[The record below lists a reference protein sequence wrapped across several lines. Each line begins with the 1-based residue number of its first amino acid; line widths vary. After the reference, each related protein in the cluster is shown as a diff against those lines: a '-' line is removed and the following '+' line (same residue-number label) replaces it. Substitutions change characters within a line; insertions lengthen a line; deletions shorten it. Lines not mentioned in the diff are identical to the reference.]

1 MDDFRNL
8 PALTRFRIAD
18 AFIRGQI
25 EGAGISETP
34 GPDGEVALASTG
46 DDDLVNQNPCHL
58 YHYQTTRFQVGTGG
72 SANEG
77 EPGSEASSTVSLG
90 QPLTKEQYGNSLM
103 SVNITSGHLYMED
116 NTLLGKQDFGLIT
129 GKSPVASSVV
139 HVWSLDEETANGQ
152 LLDEAGLFVHNP
164 YLKRLKP
171 RTSFVNNTNIQLV
184 GGTTGTRELDDIQL
198 PRFEPG
204 HLLAAYRKFPPI
216 KKESYFTL
224 LFRWSISF
232 PTGF

>member
-1 MDDFRNL
+1 MDNTLKRFKDIETYIDEGVINFERSSNDWNDRLIAPSVESGYLNDPCNL
-8 PALTRFRIAD
+8 H
-18 AFIRGQI
+18 
-25 EGAGISETP
+25 
-34 GPDGEVALASTG
+34 
-46 DDDLVNQNPCHL
+46 N
-58 YHYQTTRFQVGTGG
+58 YQTTRFQVGTGG

-77 EPGSEASSTVSLG
+77 EAGSEASSTVSLG

-103 SVNITSGHLYMED
+103 SVNIVSGHLFSEKD
-116 NTLLGKQDFGLIT
+116 TLLDRQDFGLIT

-164 YLKRLKP
+164 YLKELKP
-171 RTSFVNNTNIQLV
+171 RTSFVNNPNIQLV
-184 GGTTGTRELDDIQL
+184 GGSVEGDETTGAPP
-198 PRFEPG
+198 PRYEPG

>member
-18 AFIRGQI
+18 AFMRGQI
-25 EGAGISETP
+25 EGAGISETI
-34 GPDGEVALASTG
+34 GPDGEVVLASTG
-46 DDDLVNQNPCHL
+46 DNDLVNQNPCHL

-77 EPGSEASSTVSLG
+77 EAGSEASSTVSLG

-103 SVNITSGHLYMED
+103 SVNIVSGHLFSEKD
-116 NTLLGKQDFGLIT
+116 TLLDRQDFGLIT

-139 HVWSLDEETANGQ
+139 HIWSLDEETANGQ

-171 RTSFVNNTNIQLV
+171 RTSFVNNPNIQLV
-184 GGTTGTRELDDIQL
+184 GGSVGGDETTDAPI
-198 PRFEPG
+198 PAYEPG
-204 HLLAAYRKFPPI
+204 HLLASYRKFPPI

>member
-1 MDDFRNL
+1 MGNRPRRMREAQEFWARVTQDGTVVRM
-8 PALTRFRIAD
+8 T
-18 AFIRGQI
+18 
-25 EGAGISETP
+25 
-34 GPDGEVALASTG
+34 GPDGEEEFILQG
-46 DDDLVNQNPCHL
+46 DNDTVNPNPCNL
-58 YHYQTTRFQVGTGG
+58 YNYQTTRFQVGTGG

-77 EPGSEASSTVSLG
+77 EAGSEASSTVSLG

-103 SVNITSGHLYMED
+103 SVNIVSGHLFSEKD
-116 NTLLGKQDFGLIT
+116 TLLDRQDFGLIT

-164 YLKRLKP
+164 YLKELKP
-171 RTSFVNNTNIQLV
+171 RTSFVNNPNIQLV
-184 GGTTGTRELDDIQL
+184 GGSVGGDETTGALI
-198 PRFEPG
+198 PAYEPG

>member
-1 MDDFRNL
+1 MVDIFQRTALFDNYFR
-8 PALTRFRIAD
+8 
-18 AFIRGQI
+18 
-25 EGAGISETP
+25 EGLRDGSIGLQV
-34 GPDGEVALASTG
+34 GPDGEVEITFTG
-46 DDDLVNQNPCHL
+46 DNDTVNPSPCNL

-77 EPGSEASSTVSLG
+77 DPGSELSSTVSLG
-90 QPLTKEQYGNSLM
+90 QPLTKAQYGNTLR
-103 SVNITSGHLYMED
+103 SVNVLSGDLFSEEG
-116 NTLLGKQDFGLIT
+116 TLLDRQEFGVIT
-129 GKSPVASSVV
+129 TKSPVASSVV

-164 YLKRLKP
+164 YLKKTTTQINVL
-171 RTSFVNNTNIQLV
+171 NATNIQLV
-184 GGTTGTRELDDIQL
+184 GTSFGGGAGPITL
-198 PRFEPG
+198 PPIYQPG

-216 KKESYFTL
+216 KKENYFTL